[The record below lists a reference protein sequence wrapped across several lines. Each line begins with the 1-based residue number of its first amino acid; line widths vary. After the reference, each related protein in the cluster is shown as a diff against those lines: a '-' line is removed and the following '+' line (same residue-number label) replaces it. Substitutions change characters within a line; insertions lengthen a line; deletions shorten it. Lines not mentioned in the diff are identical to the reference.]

1 MTAQPCDCGHLPRP
15 SHQGQGSCCVAS
27 TGPYHI
33 WDTGSALCCPLPHP
47 QQTFVT
53 QLQFRQRKTTG
64 PRPQATACS
73 WQALGDIHQPSYSFA
88 PRPPQTPA
96 PCPSHSS
103 PHVLS
108 RSYPSIK
115 QKPCR
120 ESFFTCLSLWP
131 KTLMKVEQILL
142 AEVDQPIYWCPGPKS
157 PRLVP

>member
-1 MTAQPCDCGHLPRP
+1 MTAQPCDCGHLPHP

-64 PRPQATACS
+64 PRPQP
-73 WQALGDIHQPSYSFA
+73 QPVLG
-88 PRPPQTPA
+88 RPLETYTNPLTHLHRSPQQTPA

-131 KTLMKVEQILL
+131 KTLTKVEQILF

-157 PRLVP
+157 PRLAP

>member
-1 MTAQPCDCGHLPRP
+1 MLGPLDRALPYLGHRL
-15 SHQGQGSCCVAS
+15 
-27 TGPYHI
+27 
-33 WDTGSALCCPLPHP
+33 CPLLPPPPSSADLCHTAAILP
-47 QQTFVT
+47 E
-53 QLQFRQRKTTG
+53 KDHWATG
-64 PRPQATACS
+64 PRPQPV
-73 WQALGDIHQPSYSFA
+73 LGRPLETYTNPLTHLH
-88 PRPPQTPA
+88 RPPQPPA

-120 ESFFTCLSLWP
+120 ESFFTRLSLWP